1 MVDSGY
7 ITDNYKVSKKINIGA
22 TIKNLEMMR
31 FASDHLKTKKMRKH
45 TVKKLH
51 FLIKYVPNE
60 IWRNIKICS

>member
-1 MVDSGY
+1 
-7 ITDNYKVSKKINIGA
+7 
-22 TIKNLEMMR
+22 MR